1 MTDPCLQKRQPKLYG
16 REASVSNIFPQL
28 LLDFKSADRQR
39 RLLAAQ
45 DLVAYEEHLQASQL
59 KQLIP
64 YFKDLLC
71 ADLSDED
78 DADLCT
84 AAAQFF
90 TPLAEVSPRYTCA
103 RNAFY
108 NEPC

>member
-1 MTDPCLQKRQPKLYG
+1 MAAVTDPCLQKTQPKLYG

-28 LLDFKSADRQR
+28 LLDLRSEDRQR

-64 YFKDLLC
+64 FFKEFLFS
-71 ADLSDED
+71 DLSDED
-78 DADLCT
+78 AADLCT
-84 AAAQFF
+84 TAAQFF
-90 TPLAEVSPRYTCA
+90 TPLAEVCHTISMLYQSVP
-103 RNAFY
+103 
-108 NEPC
+108 